1 VDEACHSK
9 NKAKACC
16 DTSTRGAAIQLGK
29 KNCCQLRISS
39 VGISSSPFTL
49 QLQRQHSKMPF
60 NSNLDSNCNTTLQRN
75 RTGNCNMAPEMVEA
89 TAATAAVTVISTAS
103 ATLY

>member
-49 QLQRQHSKMPF
+49 QLHDSTQKCLL
-60 NSNLDSNCNTTLQRN
+60 NSNLVSDCNTTLQRN
-75 RTGNCNMAPEMVEA
+75 RTGNCNMDPEMVEA
-89 TAATAAVTVISTAS
+89 TAATAAVTVTSTAS
-103 ATLY
+103 TTLY